1 VAYLKWPAQIF
12 HNLLYSNTGNIFN
25 PVGKAPGPMRVVPA
39 ACAVLALAA
48 CAHAWS
54 PFLDRL
60 LRPGA
65 AGERR
70 AGYSAQAELDAVHHL
85 PGWGKPAHG
94 LFSGC
99 GRARFVHVLVVAT
112 AACGDVLRL
121 AERHAAG
128 RAARPGRAGTSR

>member
-1 VAYLKWPAQIF
+1 
-12 HNLLYSNTGNIFN
+12 
-25 PVGKAPGPMRVVPA
+25 MRVVPA
-39 ACAVLALAA
+39 ACALLALAA

-54 PFLDRL
+54 LFPDRL

-99 GRARFVHVLVVAT
+99 GTAPIESVCSRRRPPPAAT
-112 AACGDVLRL
+112 RCALPC
-121 AERHAAG
+121 AAG
-128 RAARPGRAGTSR
+128 RGARPGRAGTSR